1 MRGEQPYLKS
11 DHGRR
16 ERIGAIKQE
25 SEEPPTK
32 KSRMQLSDDEGRFP
46 GGDLIGSPFL
56 GPHPHQPPFCLP
68 FYLIPPSAT
77 AYLPMLEKCWY
88 PTSVPLLYPG
98 LNASAAALSSFM
110 NPDKISGP
118 LLMPQRLPSPLPP
131 HPALDSSA
139 LLQALKQIPP
149 LNLETKD

>member
-1 MRGEQPYLKS
+1 
-11 DHGRR
+11 
-16 ERIGAIKQE
+16 
-25 SEEPPTK
+25 
-32 KSRMQLSDDEGRFP
+32 MQLSEEEGHFA
-46 GGDLIGSPFL
+46 GSDLMGSPFL

-88 PTSVPLLYPG
+88 PTSVPVLYPG
-98 LNASAAALSSFM
+98 LNTSAAALSSFM
-110 NPDKISGP
+110 NPDKIPTP
-118 LLMPQRLPSPLPP
+118 LLLPQRLPSPLA
-131 HPALDSSA
+131 HSSLDSSA

>member
-1 MRGEQPYLKS
+1 M
-11 DHGRR
+11 
-16 ERIGAIKQE
+16 
-25 SEEPPTK
+25 K
-32 KSRMQLSDDEGRFP
+32 KSRMQLSDDEGPFTST
-46 GGDLIGSPFL
+46 DLISSPFL

-88 PTSVPLLYPG
+88 PTSVPVLYPG

-110 NPDKISGP
+110 NPDKISAP
-118 LLMPQRLPSPLPP
+118 LLMPQRLPSPLPT
-131 HPALDSSA
+131 HPAIDSSA